1 MTALSYF
8 ILFAVALVATLAL
21 VPPVKKFAI
30 FVDAIDYPSGRR
42 VNQTPIPRLGGLAMF
57 GGMCAA
63 FAVMSLGLHFGWWT
77 TPLGPHP
84 YMHVDYTLTAAGV
97 LIVFFVGFCDDIY
110 DLHPKAK
117 LIGQIVAAVIVVMS
131 GVVFDGIHN
140 PFGHGYIMFGG
151 WSYPITVIYLV
162 AFANIINLI
171 DGLDGLASGISIIS
185 MMTLLV
191 FSVLTARSESVLFA
205 VVVIGACLGFL
216 RYNHHPASIFMGDSG
231 SLLLGFMLGIV
242 SLLTVTRA
250 ALFTSLLVPI
260 LAAGVPIIDTA
271 SAIIRRKKEHK
282 PIDEADKGHI
292 HHRLLE
298 NHTHRMSVY
307 LMWTWTAFLSFGAIL
322 ITVLQGWTRILIFL
336 ALLAVSFY
344 VVKKL
349 DLLSPVLIHTKNPRK
364 SRRHMRDGTFPPDDG
379 NDVKPDN
386 KNDANS
392 DGGIG

>member
-1 MTALSYF
+1 MTAISYL
-8 ILFAVALVATLAL
+8 ILFAVALVATVLL
-21 VPPVKKFAI
+21 VPLVRKFAV

-42 VNQTPIPRLGGLAMF
+42 VNQTPVPRLGGVAMF

-63 FAVMSLGLHFGWWT
+63 FAVMALGLHFGWWT

-84 YMHVDYTLTAAGV
+84 SMQVDYTLTAAGV

-140 PFGHGYIMFGG
+140 PFGAGYIMFGG

-171 DGLDGLASGISIIS
+171 DGLDGLAAGISTIS
-185 MMTLLV
+185 MATLLV
-191 FSVLTARSESVLFA
+191 FSVLTSRSESVLFA

-260 LAAGVPIIDTA
+260 LAAGVPIIDTG
-271 SAIIRRKKEHK
+271 SAIIRRWRGHQ
-282 PIDEADKGHI
+282 PIDQPDKGHI

-298 NHTHRMSVY
+298 KYGHAKSVH
-307 LMWTWTAFLSFGAIL
+307 LMWMWTAFLSLGGIL
-322 ITVLQGWTRILIFL
+322 ITLMHGWTRIVVFLIL
-336 ALLAVSFY
+336 AAVSFY

-349 DLLSPVLIHTKNPRK
+349 ELFEPVLVHTTDPRK
-364 SRRHMRDGTFPPDDG
+364 SRRHMRDGTFPSEEGGDPPG
-379 NDVKPDN
+379 KPP
-386 KNDANS
+386 AP
-392 DGGIG
+392 GA